1 MLGYELSDQ
10 EDMVVA
16 IQSVLTTVN
25 PDNDPWL
32 YNNLKMAESFL
43 QGLWAEGYFD

>member
-1 MLGYELSDQ
+1 MLGYEVSDQ

-16 IQSVLTTVN
+16 IQSAITTVDFN
-25 PDNDPWL
+25 NDPWL
-32 YNNLKMAESFL
+32 YDNLKKAESFL